1 MSRPAGPWAG
11 RAGFKRRWASS
22 GLVKVPDVE
31 DAQHRIVLQMRQMET
46 QASDRNSTSDAT
58 DLKVA
63 KMARQV
69 SRGIAVKLARFLGV
83 GELPK

>member
-1 MSRPAGPWAG
+1 M
-11 RAGFKRRWASS
+11 ASS

-46 QASDRNSTSDAT
+46 QASARNSTSDAT

>member
-1 MSRPAGPWAG
+1 MSRPAGPWSG
-11 RAGFKRRWASS
+11 RAGFKRRWESS

>member
-1 MSRPAGPWAG
+1 MSRPAGPWSG